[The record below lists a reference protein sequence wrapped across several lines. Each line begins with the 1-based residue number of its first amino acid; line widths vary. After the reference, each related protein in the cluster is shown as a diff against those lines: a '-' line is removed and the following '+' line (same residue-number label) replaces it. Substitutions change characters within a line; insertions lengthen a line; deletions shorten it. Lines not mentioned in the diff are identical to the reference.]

1 MRFLIAAATCALA
14 AATTARSQD
23 PLPDDAGQTT
33 EPDPIG
39 QVLQAGVADPP
50 GLEPQAARIIDA
62 YVTLAVTPRYPKA
75 AQRDGLDGEVTL
87 AFDIAKH
94 GRAENIEVVAEEP
107 PGVFD
112 KEAADAMKYWAFSPA
127 RLSSCGTSVQRGRVT
142 MRFVHDP
149 EPHTQLSPLV
159 VNEIPQPPRPMEE
172 TTLAEF
178 RQQQAAAASSTGA
191 YDPRNNVPTRRVQP
205 EFPTRA
211 LERRKEGMVALSF
224 MIEPDGSV
232 SDVEVVDTVAGYLFQ
247 RPSLSAIKQ
256 WEFEPRIRNGQRV
269 RAPGCHEFVFHVD
282 EYKRSGRLARER
294 EEGNIRTFSPN

>member
-1 MRFLIAAATCALA
+1 MRFVIAVAACGLVAAAPVRSQGPLPGEEGE
-14 AATTARSQD
+14 ATTPD
-23 PLPDDAGQTT
+23 PLR
-33 EPDPIG
+33 
-39 QVLQAGVADPP
+39 QVLQAGVE
-50 GLEPQAARIIDA
+50 EPSALAPQSSEIIDA
-62 YVTLAVTPRYPKA
+62 YVTLAVTPRYPKD
-75 AQRDGLDGEVTL
+75 AQRNGLDGEVTL

-94 GRAENIEVVAEEP
+94 GRAENIEVVAENP

-112 KEAADAMKYWAFSPA
+112 KEALDAMKYWAFSPA
-127 RLSSCGTSVQRGRVT
+127 RLSSCGTSVQRGQVT
-142 MRFVHDP
+142 MRFVHDADP
-149 EPHTQLSPLV
+149 QTQLLPLV

-232 SDVEVVDTVAGYLFQ
+232 SDVEVVDTVAGSLFQ
-247 RPSLSAIKQ
+247 RPSLSAIRQ
-256 WEFEPRIRNGQRV
+256 WTFEPRIRNGQRV

-294 EEGNIRTFSPN
+294 EEANIRTFSPN